1 MTVIFP
7 ACNTVCNV
15 YYAKVIQQP
24 VTFFCMSL
32 DTAPNFDWISS
43 DSFYL
48 LNFFRFFLFV
58 KFLFCFVFFLVITS
72 SIAVSISQFFQNC
85 QRRQILLSFAS
96 CVGKVLIYSHYLE
109 QTELFVIFF
118 LNFWLLVYLDSS
130 PCSSSWCLC
139 HVLVPL
145 WLPSLQKS
153 IS

>member
-1 MTVIFP
+1 M
-7 ACNTVCNV
+7 

-32 DTAPNFDWISS
+32 ETAPNFDWISS

-48 LNFFRFFLFV
+48 LNFCFGFF
-58 KFLFCFVFFLVITS
+58 FFLVITS

-118 LNFWLLVYLDSS
+118 KFLIVSLFRFFSTFFQLMSLPCPCTSSATFSAEEHLLK
-130 PCSSSWCLC
+130 CFGFCLGYF
-139 HVLVPL
+139 
-145 WLPSLQKS
+145 
-153 IS
+153 